1 MNAVLL
7 PGERISLNLRGLYQS
22 FGYRQ
27 YRVGKFEEYDLY
39 VQNRNFL
46 SDDRILTFSDIN
58 GQILA
63 LKPDVTLSIIKN
75 TRDDDRLHKVWYTEN
90 VYRVP
95 RGGNGFREIL
105 QTGLECIGRVDL
117 YTMGEVVMLAARS
130 LEAISPECVLDLSH
144 MGILTGL
151 FHALDVPAALTGAIL
166 AAFSAKNRHSLRS
179 LCAQGGLSGA
189 ETELLSTLC
198 LLGGPA
204 EEALPE
210 LLALPLPEESRAA
223 AEELQALCGLVR
235 SFWGGTL
242 NVDLSVINDTD
253 YYNGVLFRGFTDGV
267 AVPVL
272 SGGRYDHLL
281 NRMGKSGS
289 AIGFAVY
296 LSELERLADPAGAF
310 DVDTLLVY
318 DEGCD
323 PALIARRAK
332 ALTDRGKTVRVQ
344 RRGEAA
350 VACREV
356 AEVSE

>member
-1 MNAVLL
+1 M
-7 PGERISLNLRGLYQS
+7 
-22 FGYRQ
+22 
-27 YRVGKFEEYDLY
+27 
-39 VQNRNFL
+39 
-46 SDDRILTFSDIN
+46 
-58 GQILA
+58 
-63 LKPDVTLSIIKN
+63 
-75 TRDDDRLHKVWYTEN
+75 
-90 VYRVP
+90 
-95 RGGNGFREIL
+95 
-105 QTGLECIGRVDL
+105 
-117 YTMGEVVMLAARS
+117 
-130 LEAISPECVLDLSH
+130 
-144 MGILTGL
+144 
-151 FHALDVPAALTGAIL
+151 
-166 AAFSAKNRHSLRS
+166 
-179 LCAQGGLSGA
+179 
-189 ETELLSTLC
+189 
-198 LLGGPA
+198 
-204 EEALPE
+204 
-210 LLALPLPEESRAA
+210 
-223 AEELQALCGLVR
+223 R

-296 LSELERLADPAGAF
+296 LSELERLADPARAF